1 MVNEGITVEVNEKG
15 ENTLLKKLFGMGKI
29 QEKVT
34 EEVIYSP
41 ADGTVMDLSD
51 VPDPVFSQ
59 KMMGEGI
66 AVEPSS
72 GEIVSPAEGEVI
84 QIFHTKHAVG
94 IRTRPGIELLIH
106 VGLETVNMNGEGFT
120 AHIKEGDK
128 VKVGDPLITCDL
140 ELIKEKASST
150 VIPIVIMN
158 GEAVGSMV
166 SAGEKA
172 ARKGES
178 KLFTI
183 KAK

>member
-94 IRTRPGIELLIH
+94 IRTRSGIELLIH

-128 VKVGDPLITCDL
+128 VKVGDPLITD
-140 ELIKEKASST
+140 
-150 VIPIVIMN
+150 
-158 GEAVGSMV
+158 
-166 SAGEKA
+166 
-172 ARKGES
+172 RKS
-178 KLFTI
+178 VV
-183 KAK
+183 